1 MSPTSAKIKTHC
13 VADTVLWS
21 NFYRNDAEWQEL
33 KQVYKAFFG
42 SHGDPL
48 ALHEAAI
55 AGNLYGFLSKTVQ
68 GLQDRRKFER
78 LMENPYPLPD
88 PDSDSAPDLD
98 LD

>member
-1 MSPTSAKIKTHC
+1 M
-13 VADTVLWS
+13 
-21 NFYRNDAEWQEL
+21 
-33 KQVYKAFFG
+33 YKAFFE

-88 PDSDSAPDLD
+88 PDPDSAPDLD